1 MTSPAPRETAPTS
14 NNEDEYHILDLF
26 AGPGGLDVAAH
37 FLGKKAIGIEWDAN
51 ACETRYKAGL
61 ATLHADVFEVRKNE
75 TLCKELVTK
84 ATVLTAGPPCQT
96 FSVAGSGAGRRALA
110 EVTELLEVLAEKGSE
125 EVDRKLKHLHDPE
138 ELAAATKETDAS
150 AVNDPRTAL
159 VLEPLHWILA
169 AMEHGVPFETVVLE
183 QVPTVLPVWG
193 VYERLLRGGLNG
205 RHYRAYSDVLCTE
218 EYGVPQT
225 RKRAVLIARLLPE
238 GETPDPS
245 READRC
251 LLPEATHQRFV
262 RSFKETKTAEN
273 AQGDGSLFP
282 KPPKKP
288 KRPLWRS
295 MAQALED
302 AKSFLPDGIDRSK
315 TFEVVSNYGSG
326 GVSANRG
333 RRTSDLPAFTV
344 TGKVSRNVVQDLKGR
359 KLDRFSV
366 HEAGVLQSFPANY
379 PWDGKDQPQQVGN
392 AVPPRFAAHLLS
404 SAMGLDAQ
412 SLTNALEAMGRW
424 PDVPEEETE
433 RLRKLGCGDFS
444 SCPTPP
450 RHP

>member
-1 MTSPAPRETAPTS
+1 MTSPAPHEPAPTS
-14 NNEDEYHILDLF
+14 QNEGDYHILDLF

-37 FLGKKAIGIEWDAN
+37 FLGKRAIGVEWDAN

-61 ATLHADVFEVRKNE
+61 ATLHADVFKVRKDE

-84 ATVLTAGPPCQT
+84 TTVLTAGPPCQT
-96 FSVAGSGAGRRALA
+96 FSVAGSGAGRKALT
-110 EVTELLEVLAEKGSE
+110 EVTTLLEVLAEKGSE
-125 EVDRKLKHLHDPE
+125 EVDRQLKHLHDPE
-138 ELAAATKETDAS
+138 ALAAAEKSTDAS

-169 AMEHGVPFETVVLE
+169 AIEHGVPFDTVVLE
-183 QVPTVLPVWG
+183 QVPTVLPVWE

-205 RHYRAYSDVLCTE
+205 RHYRAYADVLCTE

-238 GETPDPS
+238 GEKPDSS

-262 RSFKETKTAEN
+262 RTTKEFPT
-273 AQGDGSLFP
+273 GDEKQDDGGLFP
-282 KPPKKP
+282 KTS
-288 KRPLWRS
+288 RLPLWRS
-295 MAQALED
+295 MAQALDD
-302 AKSFLPDGIDRSK
+302 AKDLLPNRVDRAQA
-315 TFEVVSNYGSG
+315 FEVVSNYGSG
-326 GVSANRG
+326 GVSTNRG

-344 TGKVSRNVVQDLKGR
+344 TGKVSRNVVQDLAGR
-359 KLDRFSV
+359 ELDRFSV

-392 AVPPRFAAHLLS
+392 AVPPRFAVHLLS
-404 SAMGLDAQ
+404 SAMGLEDRIVEDALAQ
-412 SLTNALEAMGRW
+412 MIRW
-424 PDVPEEETE
+424 PEVPPEETA
-433 RLRKLGCGDFS
+433 RLKELGCGDRS